1 MKSFSILTLFI
12 FILLPV
18 KVFAHGENALQTVF
32 IDAIVFF
39 GLLVFIGFTNWKMNG
54 KMRLLLA
61 LFVAE
66 FSALMILGSLPY
78 SENELLINVLSPILP
93 ITFVFAIFF
102 KFKRKYAYS
111 TAKICPPLIE
121 ATELQAFIHDDF
133 VVLIDIRTGPNA
145 KEAYEM
151 NHLKGALF
159 VDLDTD
165 LAEIHENPAQGGRH
179 PLPEIGKF
187 THFLGQ
193 LGISPEKR
201 VIVYDDKS
209 GANAAARFWWMLKAL
224 GHENV
229 QVINGG
235 LQAALLCDLP
245 CSSGFE
251 QAKHTGVYPAQ
262 HWILNRV
269 TLSEVEKATH
279 SDKQL
284 IIDVRDADRYNGL
297 TEPIDLIA
305 GHIPTAI
312 NVPFTENLDAQG
324 YFLPS
329 TVLNE
334 KYSRLCASIPSEQII
349 VHCGSGVTACHTL
362 LAFAHA
368 VLEIPTLYVGSW
380 SEWSR
385 NNKPITS

>member
-1 MKSFSILTLFI
+1 MSKLNYFILFI
-12 FILLPV
+12 SVNFPFL
-18 KVFAHGENALQTVF
+18 AHSHGENALQTVF
-32 IDAIVFF
+32 IDVFVFF
-39 GLLVFIGFTNWKMNG
+39 ALLAFIGFTNWKMNG

-66 FSALMILGSLPY
+66 FSAFIILGSLPY
-78 SENELLINVLSPILP
+78 SENELLINVLSPIIP
-93 ITFVFAIFF
+93 IALVFAIFF
-102 KFKRKYAYS
+102 KFKRKYTYS
-111 TAKICPPLIE
+111 TTKICPPLIE
-121 ATELQAFIHDDF
+121 ATELHSFINDDS
-133 VVLIDIRTGPNA
+133 VVLIDVRTGPNA
-145 KEAYEM
+145 KAAYESK
-151 NHLKGALF
+151 HLKGALF
-159 VDLDTD
+159 VDLDAD

-187 THFLGQ
+187 TQFLGQ
-193 LGISPEKR
+193 LGISPDTH

-245 CSSGFE
+245 CSSGIE
-251 QAKHTGVYPAQ
+251 QAKHTVAYPAQ
-262 HWILNRV
+262 QWILNRV

-334 KYSRLCASIPSEQII
+334 KYSRLCASTPSEQII

-368 VLEIPTLYVGSW
+368 GLEIPTLYVGSW

-385 NNKPITS
+385 NNKPIIS